1 MMIFKGV
8 LAAVCAYML
17 GSLSMSI
24 CISKCVMNSDVRA
37 HGSGNAGA
45 TNMARVFGRKAR
57 SSSSSVA
64 LGETK
69 VDAIPIFF
77 SVTAI
82 RLNVP
87 P

>member
-1 MMIFKGV
+1 MSSTVSAG
-8 LAAVCAYML
+8 LAIV
-17 GSLSMSI
+17 SP
-24 CISKCVMNSDVRA
+24 
-37 HGSGNAGA
+37 
-45 TNMARVFGRKAR
+45 NMARVFGRKAR

-64 LGETK
+64 SGETK
-69 VDAIPIFF
+69 VESIPIFF